1 MEIEIQ
7 RVKMSDGSNII
18 RYRTIIEI
26 NITVIT
32 ATEWRCLKEISFD
45 SLPED
50 EQKQIKEEI
59 M

>member
-1 MEIEIQ
+1 MEIEIE
-7 RVKMSDGSNII
+7 RVNMPDGSSVI

-32 ATEWRCLKEISFD
+32 ATEWRIAKEIAFD
-45 SLPED
+45 TLPEN